1 MVNAMNTFQPH
12 WSQTSARLMNAC
24 PRAWALTYGQPSH
37 PSIRGRR
44 AGGRPP
50 KNLDEVMLRAMRSAW
65 AKKTSDLYERKMWTT
80 AYTTKVLTR
89 LANDALAEHDIGAPM
104 LLRRQKIERAVQ
116 QLRLLDDVRTLRPL
130 VEGKPRRWAF
140 FDRREPAQA
149 GGMDLYA
156 APDLAVFHQ
165 NRWTL
170 VRLQF
175 RTPATNPLGQQL
187 EHLLA
192 VHWAMNQPGFPD
204 DANAFR
210 LNVVAWRGTRWREHH
225 LEVSPQSLNQALALA
240 RHDVQEMS
248 WLSRWASA
256 DPTLTSLPLASRSS
270 HCDGCQH
277 RRGCP
282 AETGL
287 ATAKRL
293 QENAQAKPSHREPT
307 KSANTA

>member
-1 MVNAMNTFQPH
+1 MVNGMNTLRPH

-24 PRAWALTYGQPSH
+24 PRAWALTYGQSKRH
-37 PSIRGRR
+37 RFRSSRTV
-44 AGGRPP
+44 GRPP
-50 KNLDEVMLRAMRSAW
+50 KNLDEVMVRAMRLAW
-65 AKKTSDLYERKMWTT
+65 AKKTGDLYERKIWTM

-89 LANDALAEHDIGAPM
+89 LVNDALAEHGIAVPM
-104 LLRRQKIERAVQ
+104 LVRRQKIDRAVQ
-116 QLRLLDDVRTLRPL
+116 QLRLLDNVRTLRPL
-130 VEGKPRRWAF
+130 IEGEPRRWAF
-140 FDRREPAQA
+140 FERRESTQV

-175 RTPATNPLGQQL
+175 RTPRRNPLGQQL

-204 DANAFR
+204 DINAFR

-240 RHDVQEMS
+240 HHDVQEMN
-248 WLSRWASA
+248 WLSRWANA
-256 DPTLTSLPLASRSS
+256 DPTLMSLPLASHSS

-293 QENAQAKPSHREPT
+293 QENAQAKPSQREPT
-307 KSANTA
+307 KSAKTA

>member
-1 MVNAMNTFQPH
+1 
-12 WSQTSARLMNAC
+12 
-24 PRAWALTYGQPSH
+24 
-37 PSIRGRR
+37 
-44 AGGRPP
+44 
-50 KNLDEVMLRAMRSAW
+50 MLRAMRSAW
-65 AKKTSDLYERKMWTT
+65 TKKTSDLYERKMWTT

-130 VEGKPRRWAF
+130 VEGEPRRWAF

-192 VHWAMNQPGFPD
+192 VHWAMNLPGFPD

-210 LNVVAWRGTRWREHH
+210 LTVVAWRGTRWREHH

-287 ATAKRL
+287 AMAKRL

>member
-1 MVNAMNTFQPH
+1 MVNAMNTLRPH

-24 PRAWALTYGQPSH
+24 PRAWALTYGQSKRH
-37 PSIRGRR
+37 RFRSSRTV
-44 AGGRPP
+44 GRPP
-50 KNLDEVMLRAMRSAW
+50 KNLDEVMVRAMRLAW
-65 AKKTSDLYERKMWTT
+65 AKKTGDLYERKIWTM

-89 LANDALAEHDIGAPM
+89 LVNDALAEHGIAAPM
-104 LLRRQKIERAVQ
+104 LVRRQKIDRAVQ
-116 QLRLLDDVRTLRPL
+116 QLRLLDNVRTLRPL
-130 VEGKPRRWAF
+130 IEGEPRRWAF
-140 FDRREPAQA
+140 FERRESTQV

-175 RTPATNPLGQQL
+175 RTPPRNPLGQQL

-204 DANAFR
+204 DINAFR

-240 RHDVQEMS
+240 HHDVQEMN
-248 WLSRWASA
+248 WLSRWANA
-256 DPTLTSLPLASRSS
+256 DPTLMSLPLASHSS

-293 QENAQAKPSHREPT
+293 QENAQAKPSQREPT
-307 KSANTA
+307 KSAKTA

>member
-1 MVNAMNTFQPH
+1 MVNAMNTLRPH

-24 PRAWALTYGQPSH
+24 PRAWALTYGQSKRH
-37 PSIRGRR
+37 RFRSSRTV
-44 AGGRPP
+44 GRPP
-50 KNLDEVMLRAMRSAW
+50 KNLDEVMVRAMRLAW
-65 AKKTSDLYERKMWTT
+65 AKKTGDLYERKIWTM

-89 LANDALAEHDIGAPM
+89 LVNDALAEHGIAVPM
-104 LLRRQKIERAVQ
+104 LVRRQKIDRAVQ
-116 QLRLLDDVRTLRPL
+116 QLRLLDNVRTLRPL
-130 VEGKPRRWAF
+130 IEGEPRRWAF
-140 FDRREPAQA
+140 FERRESTQV

-175 RTPATNPLGQQL
+175 RTPRRNPLGQQL

-204 DANAFR
+204 DINAFR

-225 LEVSPQSLNQALALA
+225 VEVSPQSLNQALALA
-240 RHDVQEMS
+240 HHDVQEMN
-248 WLSRWASA
+248 WLSRWANA
-256 DPTLTSLPLASRSS
+256 DPTLMSLPLASHSS

-293 QENAQAKPSHREPT
+293 QENAQAKPSQREPT
-307 KSANTA
+307 KSAKTA

>member
-1 MVNAMNTFQPH
+1 MVNAMNTSRAH

-24 PRAWALTYGQPSH
+24 PRAWAMTYGQPQRQ
-37 PSIRGRR
+37 PFRGMR
-44 AGGRPP
+44 AVGRAP

-65 AKKTSDLYERKMWTT
+65 AKKTSDLYERKIWTK

-89 LANDALAEHDIGAPM
+89 LANDALVEHNIGVPM
-104 LLRRQKIERAVQ
+104 LLRRQKIERAVR
-116 QLRLLDDVRTLRPL
+116 QLRLLDGVHALRPL
-130 VEGKPRRWAF
+130 VEGEPRRWAF
-140 FDRREPAQA
+140 FDRREPAEVS
-149 GGMDLYA
+149 GMNLYA

-175 RTPATNPLGQQL
+175 RTPARNPLGQQL

-204 DANAFR
+204 NINAFR
-210 LNVVAWRGTRWREHH
+210 LKVVAWRGNCWREHH
-225 LEVSPQSLNQALALA
+225 LEVSSGSLKQALALA
-240 RHDVQEMS
+240 HHDVQEMN
-248 WLSRWASA
+248 WLSRWANA
-256 DPTLTSLPLASRSS
+256 DPTLMSLPLASHSR

-277 RRGCP
+277 RKGCP
-282 AETGL
+282 AEGGL

-307 KSANTA
+307 KLANTA

>member
-1 MVNAMNTFQPH
+1 MVNGMNTLRPH
-12 WSQTSARLMNAC
+12 WSQTSARLMHAC
-24 PRAWALTYGQPSH
+24 PRAWALTYGQSKRH
-37 PSIRGRR
+37 RFRSSRTV
-44 AGGRPP
+44 GRPP
-50 KNLDEVMLRAMRSAW
+50 KNLDEVMVRAMRLAW
-65 AKKTSDLYERKMWTT
+65 AKKTGDLYERKIWTM

-89 LANDALAEHDIGAPM
+89 LVNDALAEHGIAVPM
-104 LLRRQKIERAVQ
+104 LVRRQKIDRAVQ
-116 QLRLLDDVRTLRPL
+116 QLRLLDNVRTLRPL
-130 VEGKPRRWAF
+130 IEGEPRRWAF
-140 FDRREPAQA
+140 FERRESTQV

-175 RTPATNPLGQQL
+175 RTPRGNQLGQQL

-204 DANAFR
+204 DINAFR

-240 RHDVQEMS
+240 HHDVQEMN
-248 WLSRWASA
+248 WLSRWANA
-256 DPTLTSLPLASRSS
+256 DPTLMSLPLASHSS

-293 QENAQAKPSHREPT
+293 QENAQAKPSQREPT
-307 KSANTA
+307 KSAKTA

>member
-1 MVNAMNTFQPH
+1 MVTAMNTLRPH

-24 PRAWALTYGQPSH
+24 PRAWALTYGQSKRH
-37 PSIRGRR
+37 PFQSSRAVGR
-44 AGGRPP
+44 AP

-65 AKKTSDLYERKMWTT
+65 AKKTSDLYERKIWTK

-89 LANDALAEHDIGAPM
+89 LTNDALAEHGISAPM
-104 LLRRQKIERAVQ
+104 LLRRQKVERATQ
-116 QLRLLDDVRTLRPL
+116 QLRLLDGVHALRPL
-130 VEGKPRRWAF
+130 VEGEPRRWAF

-149 GGMDLYA
+149 GEIDLYA

-165 NRWTL
+165 NCWTL

-175 RTPATNPLGQQL
+175 RTPARNPLGQQL

-204 DANAFR
+204 DINAFR
-210 LNVVAWRGTRWREHH
+210 LKVVAWRGTRWREHH
-225 LEVSPQSLNQALALA
+225 LEVSSGSLKQALDLA
-240 RHDVQEMS
+240 RHDVQEMT
-248 WLSRWASA
+248 WLSRWANA
-256 DPTLTSLPLASRSS
+256 DPTLMSLPLASHSS

-277 RRGCP
+277 RKGCP

-287 ATAKRL
+287 AKAKRL
-293 QENAQAKPSHREPT
+293 QENVQAKPSHREPT

>member
-1 MVNAMNTFQPH
+1 MVNGMNTLRPH

-24 PRAWALTYGQPSH
+24 PRAWALTYGQSKRH
-37 PSIRGRR
+37 RFRSSRTV
-44 AGGRPP
+44 GRPP
-50 KNLDEVMLRAMRSAW
+50 KNLDEVMVRAMRLAW
-65 AKKTSDLYERKMWTT
+65 AKKTGDLYERKIWTM

-89 LANDALAEHDIGAPM
+89 LVNDALAEHGIAVPM
-104 LLRRQKIERAVQ
+104 LVRRQKIDRAVQ
-116 QLRLLDDVRTLRPL
+116 QLRLLDNVRTLRPL
-130 VEGKPRRWAF
+130 IEGEPRRWAF
-140 FDRREPAQA
+140 FERRESTQV

-175 RTPATNPLGQQL
+175 RTPRRNPLGQQL

-204 DANAFR
+204 DINAFR

-240 RHDVQEMS
+240 HHDVQEMN
-248 WLSRWASA
+248 WLSRWANA
-256 DPTLTSLPLASRSS
+256 DPTLMSLPLASHSS

-293 QENAQAKPSHREPT
+293 QENAQAKPSQREPT

>member
-1 MVNAMNTFQPH
+1 MVTVMNTLRPH

-24 PRAWALTYGQPSH
+24 PRAWALTYAQSKRH
-37 PSIRGRR
+37 PFRSSR
-44 AGGRPP
+44 AVGRPP

-65 AKKTSDLYERKMWTT
+65 AKKTSDLYERKLWTK

-89 LANDALAEHDIGAPM
+89 LANDGLAEHGIGAPM
-104 LLRRQKIERAVQ
+104 LVRNQKIKRAAQ
-116 QLRLLDDVRTLRPL
+116 QLHLLDSVRALRPL
-130 VEGKPRRWAF
+130 VEGAPRRWAF
-140 FDRREPAQA
+140 FDRRELAQA
-149 GGMDLYA
+149 GGINLYA

-175 RTPATNPLGQQL
+175 RTPVTNPLGQQL

-204 DANAFR
+204 DINAFR

-225 LEVSPQSLNQALALA
+225 LEVSPQSLRQALALA
-240 RHDVQEMS
+240 RHDVQEMT
-248 WLSRWASA
+248 WLSRWANA
-256 DPTLTSLPLASRSS
+256 DPTLMSLPLASHSS

-277 RRGCP
+277 RKGCP

-293 QENAQAKPSHREPT
+293 QEAAQVKPPHREPT